1 MGNDFRGEHV
11 EGDAH
16 VGKVSVS
23 HWGAKVEI
31 LEIAHDTAGIGCRQ
45 DAVEEEF
52 GCDQVGCFGADITGV
67 GDSISPHSPA
77 DTLGNLFFRTES
89 TDDAQI
95 GGFLVA
101 GDLVY
106 MDEMHGV
113 TANDGT
119 VALGQAVDLSGVGR
133 LPQVALTALAE
144 FMVFSNGT
152 GVRVE
157 GVAVQSKVAR
167 CDGRIVVEGEFVDVG
182 VGGNEGGWRN
192 RRRLDGRR

>member
-67 GDSISPHSPA
+67 GDSISSHHSPSDA
-77 DTLGNLFFRTES
+77 LGNHFFKTKG
-89 TDDAQI
+89 TY
-95 GGFLVA
+95 
-101 GDLVY
+101 DL
-106 MDEMHGV
+106 
-113 TANDGT
+113 
-119 VALGQAVDLSGVGR
+119 
-133 LPQVALTALAE
+133 
-144 FMVFSNGT
+144 
-152 GVRVE
+152 
-157 GVAVQSKVAR
+157 
-167 CDGRIVVEGEFVDVG
+167 
-182 VGGNEGGWRN
+182 
-192 RRRLDGRR
+192 